1 MDYSPTDF
9 KNKPDLSTPLRAAEL
24 NKFGTGIVE
33 GITKAEAAKAVA
45 DSGKAVA
52 DAAMVAPKFV
62 PATWAETADKQAAP
76 VRPGLVAI
84 GDSFIGLTLITTPW
98 NGTSLSRTAVYY
110 SGSCLAAAMIWSRQ
124 PCTMVPKGIAAEPA
138 SGGLAR
144 FDADVAA
151 LRPHVVLIN
160 YGSNDMA
167 LDRTAAATFADMRA
181 MYAKAWAI
189 GAQVIATT
197 CPPRNPFTAAQMKE
211 ACKLNTMLR
220 NFAATNPTGFA
231 LVDQWKVL
239 ADPATGNYL
248 SGYTADGIHPT
259 ALGAW
264 AVGKEFATAFS
275 RFLPAPTTG
284 LARCNVNDDNLLTN
298 PMFINSGGSI
308 SSAGITGTVGS
319 GWVAFSDDP
328 ATVVASASLVA
339 RTDGLGKWQQV
350 NVTADPTPTKC
361 VHFLQSVT
369 TGFTVGDIVQAWVD
383 FETDAASWTNGSV
396 EMFLFC
402 QDGSGNLLQFCRSL
416 SPDSSV
422 LGVRPEAGVQVTPP
436 VVVPAGTT
444 QITCRLT
451 KGGTGTVRFGRVA
464 VRKLAV
470 S

>member
-1 MDYSPTDF
+1 MDYAPTDF
-9 KNKPDLSTPLRAAEL
+9 KDKPILTTPLRAAEL
-24 NKFGTGIVE
+24 NKFGAGIVE
-33 GITKAEAAKAVA
+33 GITKAEAAQSTADTAATVAGAAV
-45 DSGKAVA
+45 
-52 DAAMVAPKFV
+52 VAPQMV
-62 PATWAETADKQAAP
+62 PATWAETTDKQAAP
-76 VRPGLVAI
+76 VRPGMVAI
-84 GDSFIGLTLITTPW
+84 GDSFIALGYITTPW
-98 NGTSLSRTAVYY
+98 NGASLSRTAVYY
-110 SGSCLAAAMIWSRQ
+110 SGCYLVAAMIWGRQ
-124 PCTMVPKGIAAEPA
+124 PGTVVFKGVSGQSAAD
-138 SGGLAR
+138 GLAR
-144 FDADVAA
+144 FDADVVSR
-151 LRPHVVLIN
+151 RPPVVLIN
-160 YGSNDMA
+160 FGSNDMA
-167 LDRTAAATFADMRA
+167 LDRTAVATFADMRA

-197 CPPRNPFTAAQMKE
+197 CPPRNTFNATQMKE

-239 ADPATGNYL
+239 ADPSTGNYL

-369 TGFTVGDIVQAWVD
+369 TGFAAGDIVQAWVD

-396 EMFLFC
+396 ELFLFC

-416 SPDSSV
+416 SPDTSV
-422 LGVRPEAGVQVTPP
+422 LGVRPESGVQVTPP

-444 QITCRLT
+444 QITCRLS
-451 KGGTGTVRFGRVA
+451 KGGTGTVRFGRA
-464 VRKLAV
+464 AIRKLAV